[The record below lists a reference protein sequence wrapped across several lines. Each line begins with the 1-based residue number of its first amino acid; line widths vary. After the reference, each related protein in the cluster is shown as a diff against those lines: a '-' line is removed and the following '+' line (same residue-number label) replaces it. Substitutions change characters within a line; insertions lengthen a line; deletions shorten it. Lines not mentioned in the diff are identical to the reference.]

1 MIKIAG
7 GIYRSRVIQTP
18 ASLTIPTKSMVRE
31 AVANALAQDFPEAVV
46 LDLFAGSG
54 ALALEALSRGAKKA
68 YLVDSSKEAYEVI
81 QKNLATLKAE
91 GEAFCRDYQEALSQF
106 EKNKIVFDIVFLDP
120 PYAMKEVSSSVPKY
134 LLEHSL
140 LSEKG
145 IVVLE
150 FEGEVEAP
158 LSLFRFAKRYHY
170 GKSDVLILR
179 R

>member
-7 GIYRSRVIQTP
+7 GIYRSRIIKTP
-18 ASLTIPTKSMVRE
+18 DTLTIPTKSMVRE
-31 AVANALAQDFPEAVV
+31 AVANALAQDFPQAQV

-54 ALALEALSRGAKKA
+54 ALALEALSRGAA
-68 YLVDSSKEAYEVI
+68 MSYFVDSSPAAYKVI
-81 QKNLATLKAE
+81 QENIQTLKAK
-91 GEAFCRDYQEALSQF
+91 GMAFCEDYQLALSHF
-106 EKNKIVFDIVFLDP
+106 EKEKKVFDIVFLDP
-120 PYAMKEVSSSVPKY
+120 PYAMKEVYPNVPKY
-134 LLEHSL
+134 LLEHGL
-140 LSEKG
+140 LSSKG

-158 LSLFRFAKRYHY
+158 VSLFSFAKRYHY